1 MWGLAVISK
10 KIFNGAKLGGAG
22 GSGAPADFLVSV
34 SKSREFGSFVVS

>member
-22 GSGAPADFLVSV
+22 GSGAPAVLLVSV
-34 SKSREFGSFVVS
+34 SKSWKFGCFIVS